1 MLSSVDPLYFS
12 LDLRY
17 GDTSLYVLITPQT
30 MLPIIYT
37 FACLAVVG
45 LTSLIRAM
53 ISAPYATEDKNGFH
67 TNLPSESESQGVM
80 WNAAEMS
87 FFHR

>member
-1 MLSSVDPLYFS
+1 MLL
-12 LDLRY
+12 L
-17 GDTSLYVLITPQT
+17 
-30 MLPIIYT
+30 IYT
-37 FACLAVVG
+37 FASLGLVG
-45 LTSLIRAM
+45 LTLLVRAM

-67 TNLPSESESQGVM
+67 TNLPSESESPGAM